1 MPDITTSA
9 LSNLSMYGN
18 SATATSAARSSTAS
32 KTEDTTDTSLT
43 KETKNPYELTMS
55 DFYTLLATQI
65 QYQDA
70 DNPMDTSE
78 MVSQL
83 VQNQM
88 SEAITQMATA
98 VSDLSTVNL
107 LNYASSMM
115 GKEVTV
121 AEVDKDGYYTG
132 EELKG
137 VVSGVSLGTV
147 PTVVIDGKEYSLV
160 QIMGVGTVPEK
171 PDPEEPDEGDTE
183 EQPDVGDTETV

>member
-32 KTEDTTDTSLT
+32 KTEDTTDTSLA

-88 SEAITQMATA
+88 SEAITQMSTA

-147 PTVVIDGKEYSLV
+147 PTVVIGGKEYSLV

>member
-1 MPDITTSA
+1 ME
-9 LSNLSMYGN
+9 
-18 SATATSAARSSTAS
+18 TARQ
-32 KTEDTTDTSLT
+32 
-43 KETKNPYELTMS
+43 LTMS

-88 SEAITQMATA
+88 SEAITQMSTA

>member
-1 MPDITTSA
+1 
-9 LSNLSMYGN
+9 
-18 SATATSAARSSTAS
+18 
-32 KTEDTTDTSLT
+32 
-43 KETKNPYELTMS
+43 MS
-55 DFYTLLATQI
+55 DFYKLLATQI

-88 SEAITQMATA
+88 SDAITQMSTA

>member
-55 DFYTLLATQI
+55 DFYKLLATQI

-88 SEAITQMATA
+88 SDAITQMSTA

>member
-43 KETKNPYELTMS
+43 KETKNPYELRRQDSSTV
-55 DFYTLLATQI
+55 LATQI
-65 QYQDA
+65 QYQDP

-78 MVSQL
+78 LVSQL

-88 SEAITQMATA
+88 SEAITQMSTA

>member
-88 SEAITQMATA
+88 SEAITQMSTA
-98 VSDLSTVNL
+98 VSDPSTVNL

>member
-83 VQNQM
+83 AQNQM
-88 SEAITQMATA
+88 SEAITQMSTA

>member
-88 SEAITQMATA
+88 SEAITQMSTA

-121 AEVDKDGYYTG
+121 AEGDKDGYYTG

>member
-88 SEAITQMATA
+88 SEAITQMSTA
-98 VSDLSTVNL
+98 VSDL
-107 LNYASSMM
+107 
-115 GKEVTV
+115 
-121 AEVDKDGYYTG
+121 
-132 EELKG
+132 
-137 VVSGVSLGTV
+137 
-147 PTVVIDGKEYSLV
+147 
-160 QIMGVGTVPEK
+160 
-171 PDPEEPDEGDTE
+171 
-183 EQPDVGDTETV
+183 

>member
-88 SEAITQMATA
+88 SEAITQMSTA

-183 EQPDVGDTETV
+183 EQPEVGDTETV

>member
-1 MPDITTSA
+1 MSDITTSA

-88 SEAITQMATA
+88 SEAITQMSTA

-183 EQPDVGDTETV
+183 EQPEVGDTETV

>member
-88 SEAITQMATA
+88 SEAITQMSTA

>member
-18 SATATSAARSSTAS
+18 SATATSAARSSTAA

-88 SEAITQMATA
+88 SEAITQMSTA

-147 PTVVIDGKEYSLV
+147 PTVVIDGKEYSRV